1 MNAKGGWTMK
11 LRAML
16 VEALCCMAAAV
27 LPSCVHVKTDPIEIK
42 PIHATL
48 DVNVKVERQVDDFFS
63 FEKKDAPATAPAVS
77 Q

>member
-1 MNAKGGWTMK
+1 MGTVCGG
-11 LRAML
+11 
-16 VEALCCMAAAV
+16 ALMM
-27 LPSCVHVKTDPIEIK
+27 LPSCVHVTTDPIEIK